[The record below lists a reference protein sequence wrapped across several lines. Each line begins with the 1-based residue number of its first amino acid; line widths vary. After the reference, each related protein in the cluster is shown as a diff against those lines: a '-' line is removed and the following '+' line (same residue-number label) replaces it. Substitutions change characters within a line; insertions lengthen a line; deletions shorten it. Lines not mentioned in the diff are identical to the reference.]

1 MFTSPALPFQDVTH
15 IIVVCIYTEP
25 IEKVAETLDT
35 LASQMEVSKQ
45 MCICMATEAR
55 DQNGLRTAKELRYK
69 LQAVATHCSSC
80 SQPGGGLGLAFTAS
94 S

>member
-1 MFTSPALPFQDVTH
+1 MRPSFILPRLQRLCGSPSAPHADRCLSQDVTH
-15 IIVVCIYTEP
+15 IICVCIYTEP

-55 DQNGLRTAKELRYK
+55 DQNGLRTAKELR
-69 LQAVATHCSSC
+69 
-80 SQPGGGLGLAFTAS
+80 
-94 S
+94 

>member
-1 MFTSPALPFQDVTH
+1 MRCVDSLPHPPYSSRVATVCLLMPSFDHACQDVTH

-55 DQNGLRTAKELRYK
+55 DQNGLRTAKELR
-69 LQAVATHCSSC
+69 
-80 SQPGGGLGLAFTAS
+80 
-94 S
+94 

>member
-1 MFTSPALPFQDVTH
+1 MTH

-55 DQNGLRTAKELRYK
+55 DQNGLRTAKELR
-69 LQAVATHCSSC
+69 
-80 SQPGGGLGLAFTAS
+80 
-94 S
+94 